1 LSKETDNLINIL
13 NNKVK
18 ESHNENNL
26 NEKEFTTD
34 WKFLQNFD
42 NYATRKENNSISNEN
57 ENVKDLQIK
66 TKSLNLIRNKS
77 SENQN
82 RMNESKSSS
91 KLKRALE

>member
-1 LSKETDNLINIL
+1 MSKETDNLINIL

-66 TKSLNLIRNKS
+66 TKSMNLVRNKS

>member
-66 TKSLNLIRNKS
+66 TKSMNLVRNKS

>member
-1 LSKETDNLINIL
+1 MSKETDNLINIL